1 MVRGIFSEGEGDTPS
16 KNSPTG
22 VIEAISNLSLTP
34 YIKRS
39 IRRARGEPAR

>member
-1 MVRGIFSEGEGDTPS
+1 MVRGMSSEGEEDTPS
-16 KNSPTG
+16 KNSQTG
-22 VIEAISNLSLTP
+22 AIEAIFNFSLTS